1 MLAQLVGRKRMLL
14 WPPAALPDLH
24 LYPATHTAF
33 RQSQVPLGAAAAAA
47 AQPPGSPAARAMAT
61 LPGFASAALRAAVLV
76 DLEPGDCVYIPPY
89 WGHGVY
95 SVEPSVSLAS
105 FSTSWE
111 QVRAAAMRIGPPST
125 SPPSPLHLPSIS
137 PPSPLCAQAR
147 WARSGW
153 IAAPLGRFVH
163 APCDRVR
170 GGVLVLLAF
179 LRAMAPALGVG
190 PRDFISQVGRAS
202 SVRP

>member
-1 MLAQLVGRKRMLL
+1 MLAQLVGRKRVLL

-47 AQPPGSPAARAMAT
+47 AQPPGSPAVRAMAT
-61 LPGFASAALRAAVLV
+61 LPGFASAALRAAVGV

-111 QVRAAAMRIGPPST
+111 QVRAATMRID
-125 SPPSPLHLPSIS
+125 PPSP
-137 PPSPLCAQAR
+137 PP
-147 WARSGW
+147 
-153 IAAPLGRFVH
+153 
-163 APCDRVR
+163 
-170 GGVLVLLAF
+170 
-179 LRAMAPALGVG
+179 
-190 PRDFISQVGRAS
+190 
-202 SVRP
+202 

>member
-1 MLAQLVGRKRMLL
+1 MI
-14 WPPAALPDLH
+14 
-24 LYPATHTAF
+24 
-33 RQSQVPLGAAAAAA
+33 S
-47 AQPPGSPAARAMAT
+47 
-61 LPGFASAALRAAVLV
+61 
-76 DLEPGDCVYIPPY
+76 
-89 WGHGVY
+89 
-95 SVEPSVSLAS
+95 
-105 FSTSWE
+105 
-111 QVRAAAMRIGPPST
+111 PPSPLRLPSI

-137 PPSPLCAQAR
+137 LCAQAR

-190 PRDFISQVGRAS
+190 PRAFAAEASCMGR
-202 SVRP
+202 